1 MVVLSCELIDNN
13 GKELLRCV
21 NQYIK
26 QWGLK
31 EGFARWVNGDCTF
44 CSTLVDR
51 IVPGRIRDAA
61 EAARLEDENG
71 YRDALIDVGEVFGV
85 WNIEGPEWLAEKQI
99 GRASCRERV

>member
-1 MVVLSCELIDNN
+1 M
-13 GKELLRCV
+13 

-26 QWGLK
+26 QWGWRKALP
-31 EGFARWVNGDCTF
+31 AANGDCT
-44 CSTLVDR
+44 LLHAADR

-85 WNIEGPEWLAEKQI
+85 
-99 GRASCRERV
+99 